1 MQATQFKQKKK
12 RMYTVETTKIFDDW
26 LRSLKDMR
34 VKATIITRLERAEN
48 GNLGDHKTVGKGV
61 SEMRIDIGK
70 GYRLYYTIR
79 GNTIIFMLTGGDKST
94 QQTDI
99 KQAQSMK
106 ETL

>member
-1 MQATQFKQKKK
+1 MQATQFKQKK

-61 SEMRIDIGK
+61 SEMRIA
-70 GYRLYYTIR
+70 YRYWQGLPPLLHDTRQYHYFYANR
-79 GNTIIFMLTGGDKST
+79 RR
-94 QQTDI
+94 
-99 KQAQSMK
+99 
-106 ETL
+106 

>member
-1 MQATQFKQKKK
+1 M
-12 RMYTVETTKIFDDW
+12 
-26 LRSLKDMR
+26 
-34 VKATIITRLERAEN
+34 
-48 GNLGDHKTVGKGV
+48 
-61 SEMRIDIGK
+61 
-70 GYRLYYTIR
+70 R